1 MHVVHCTSAMSQA
14 RFDNMPTPISVTAEP
29 IDELRCK
36 FILSR
41 SVHEDGVKKYVSV
54 EQAGESPV
62 AEAVLG
68 VEGIDEVLVSGNVIT
83 AVRSETALPWGGLEP
98 QVRYAV
104 NVGAERLETSQSEVG
119 GPMDDDAIF
128 DAVEEIFRTQI
139 NPAVAQHGGRIDL
152 LDVEDATLI
161 VRLMGGCQGCGMANV
176 TLRQG
181 VEAAVKRMIPAVKG
195 IRDITDHA
203 SGTDPY
209 FQQSTK

>member
-1 MHVVHCTSAMSQA
+1 
-14 RFDNMPTPISVTAEP
+14 MPTPIDVTAEP
-29 IDELRCK
+29 VDEIRCK

-41 SVHEDGVKKYVSV
+41 SVHEAGVKKYAS
-54 EQAGESPV
+54 EAEAAESPV
-62 AEAVLG
+62 AQAVLE
-68 VEGIDEVLVSGNVIT
+68 VDGISEVVVSGNVIT
-83 AVRSETALPWGGLEP
+83 AVRSETGLSWSALEP

-104 NVGAERLETSQSEVG
+104 NIGAERLEASQVTVG
-119 GPMDDDAIF
+119 GPVDDDAIF

-152 LDVEDATLI
+152 IDVENATLV

-181 VEAAVKRMIPAVKG
+181 VESAVKRMIPAVKG
-195 IRDITDHA
+195 IRDITDHE

-209 FQQSTK
+209 FEQGSK

>member
-1 MHVVHCTSAMSQA
+1 
-14 RFDNMPTPISVTAEP
+14 MPTPIGVTAEP
-29 IDELRCK
+29 VDELRCK

-41 SVHEDGVKKYVSV
+41 SVHEAGVRKYSAAA
-54 EQAGESPV
+54 EATESPV
-62 AEAVLG
+62 AEAVLE
-68 VEGIDEVLVSGNVIT
+68 VDGISEVVVSGNVIT
-83 AVRSETALPWGGLEP
+83 AVRSESALPWSALEP

-104 NVGAERLETSQSEVG
+104 NVGAERLDASRVAVG

-152 LDVEDATLI
+152 IDVEDATLV

-181 VEAAVKRMIPAVKG
+181 VEAAVRRMIP
-195 IRDITDHA
+195 
-203 SGTDPY
+203 
-209 FQQSTK
+209 QQGSK